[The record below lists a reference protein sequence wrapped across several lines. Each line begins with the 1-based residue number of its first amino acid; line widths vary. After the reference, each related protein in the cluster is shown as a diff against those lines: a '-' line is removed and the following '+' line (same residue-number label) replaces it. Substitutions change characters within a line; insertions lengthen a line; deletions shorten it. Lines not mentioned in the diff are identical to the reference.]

1 MSGLAVPNCHCNL
14 RKCLMLRKI
23 WLRRLVD
30 NSLRW
35 AQTHAPPQMDLVM
48 LRLQEGEGKG
58 REEKKR
64 EEKRR
69 DAK

>member
-1 MSGLAVPNCHCNL
+1 
-14 RKCLMLRKI
+14 MLRKI

-64 EEKRR
+64 EEKRC
-69 DAK
+69 KISQI